1 MSNIEKNIRVAM
13 AQARIRS
20 VAELA
25 KRTCIPYTT
34 LQRKMNHP
42 EQMTV
47 RDLQIISKDL
57 HKPISAL
64 LGE

>member
-13 AQARIRS
+13 AQSRVRS

-34 LQRKMNHP
+34 LQRKMKRP

-57 HKPISAL
+57 HQPISVL